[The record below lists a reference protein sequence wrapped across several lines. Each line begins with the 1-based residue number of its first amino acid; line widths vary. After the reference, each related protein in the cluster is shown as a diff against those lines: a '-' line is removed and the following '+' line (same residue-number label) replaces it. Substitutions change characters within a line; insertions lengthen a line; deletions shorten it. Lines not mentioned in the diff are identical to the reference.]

1 MPGPLN
7 DIRVL
12 DLTQGLCGPFCT
24 QILRDFGAEVI
35 KIEPPSGD
43 VSRRRGTC
51 RGRSSIPYMS
61 VNRGKKSVLLDLS
74 RQEEKEVFLRLVE
87 TAEVIAEDFGPDRS
101 REMGIGYET
110 VRSRKPDILYL
121 SITGYGQDGMYKDY
135 SDEDAIVQAI
145 SGFMSITG
153 ENGGAYTRA
162 GIPLADVLTGI
173 YGAIGVL
180 AGIIYRRRTSESLFI
195 DLPKLNVMLSAMP
208 DVFSKYYN
216 TGETTRPKGCRHQL
230 AGYFGPV
237 ETKDGI
243 IICMAAQ
250 DHQFKAMTEVLGL
263 EGLEEDARF
272 NTMHKRCVHIAEL
285 EPIIFSR
292 SRNMTMAELTEK
304 LLSRKIPAGPV
315 NSLEKILKSDY
326 VSYHNLLMEVTDSA
340 EGTVKVIGPPV
351 KFGQFEMRTAD
362 FVSQPGEHTEEII
375 TEILKEGKKGKLRKE
390 KIKGQ
395 KTERP
400 LTGIRI
406 LDLTRFMSGPLGM
419 QILEH
424 LGAEVIKI
432 ERGDQVS
439 EFSRSTEPT
448 FGNTSAYFMS
458 INSGKKDVM
467 LNLNNEEHRELF
479 LRLAEQ
485 CDIVADNFRPGVTE
499 RLRIAYE
506 DVKMRKPDIIYS
518 TVSGFGYT
526 GPYRTLGCVDTVSQA
541 MSGFMSLTGRNN
553 GEPVRAGSSI
563 ADICASLYEAAAA
576 LASLIHRDK
585 TGEGGMVD
593 TPMLSSML
601 ALSCV
606 EAAEYLNHGII
617 VRRVGNRDR
626 ERALFQT
633 FPASDGEVMIEAASD
648 EHFAAFARLLKMP
661 ELLEDSRFA
670 TAGDRMIYLE
680 DLEHVI
686 VPVTESMTMTELA
699 EACRKAGIPAGE
711 VNTVE
716 RIVRSGYIEQQHMI
730 ERVHDSKEGDFKILG
745 LPIKFDKFKIPD
757 EKMVPQPGEHTVE
770 VLKNLLGLS
779 EEEIQIFI

>member
-43 VSRRRGTC
+43 ISRRRGT
-51 RGRSSIPYMS
+51 RHGSSSISYMS
-61 VNRGKKSVLLDLS
+61 VNRGKKSMFLDLS
-74 RQEEKEVFLRLVE
+74 QQKEKEIFLHLAE
-87 TAEVIAEDFGPDRS
+87 TADVIVEDFGPGRS

-121 SITGYGQDGMYKDY
+121 SITGYGQNGMFKDY

-162 GIPLADVLTGI
+162 GIPLADVFTGI

-180 AGIIYRRRTSESLFI
+180 AGIIFRRRTRGSLLI
-195 DLPKLNVMLSAMP
+195 DLAKLNVMLSAMP

-237 ETKDGI
+237 EAKDGT

-250 DHQFKAMTEVLGL
+250 DHQFKAMTEILGL
-263 EGLEEDARF
+263 EGLEKDVRF
-272 NTMHKRCVHIAEL
+272 NSMHKRCVNIAEL
-285 EPIIFSR
+285 EPVIFSR

-304 LLSRKIPAGPV
+304 LLGRKIPAGPI
-315 NSLEKILKSDY
+315 NSLEKILESDY
-326 VSYHNLLMEVTDSA
+326 VSYHHLIMEVTDSA
-340 EGTVKVIGPPV
+340 EETVKVIGPPV
-351 KFGQFEMRTAD
+351 KFGQFEMRMDD

-375 TEILKEGKKGKLRKE
+375 TELLTEGKKE
-390 KIKGQ
+390 KIQ
-395 KTERP
+395 KEEYKEQKAERP
-400 LTGIRI
+400 LAGIRV

-419 QILEH
+419 QILEN

-448 FGNTSAYFMS
+448 FGNTSAYFMA
-458 INSGKKDVM
+458 INSGKKDMV
-467 LNLNNEEHRELF
+467 LNLNREEHRELF

-499 RLRIAYE
+499 KLRIAYE
-506 DVKMRKPDIIYS
+506 DVKERRPDIIYS

-541 MSGFMSLTGRNN
+541 MSGFMSLTGREA

-563 ADICASLYEAAAA
+563 ADICASLYEAAAV
-576 LASLIHRDK
+576 LVSLIHRDK

-601 ALSCV
+601 ALSCA
-606 EAAEYLNHGII
+606 EAAEYLNHGILFRSI
-617 VRRVGNRDR
+617 GNRDR

-633 FPASDGEVMIEAASD
+633 VPASDGEVMIEAASD
-648 EHFAAFARLLKMP
+648 AHFAAFARLLKLP
-661 ELLEDSRFA
+661 GLLEDSRFTNA
-670 TAGDRMIYLE
+670 KGRKAYLK
-680 DLEHVI
+680 DLERAI
-686 VPVTESMTMTELA
+686 FPVTGSMTMTELA
-699 EACRKAGIPAGE
+699 VLCRKAGIPAGE

-716 RIVRSGYIEQQHMI
+716 RIARSGYIEQQHMI
-730 ERVHDSKEGDFKILG
+730 ELVHDSREGDFKILG
-745 LPIKFDKFKIPD
+745 LPLRFDKFDIPE
-757 EKMVPQPGEHTVE
+757 EKMVPQPGEHTTE
-770 VLKNLLGLS
+770 VLKNMLGLS
-779 EEEIQIFI
+779 EEEIQILI